1 MQRGRSGW
9 KWNERRQEVGSAM
22 SEETSRLGTPA
33 ADRERDSGFAFV
45 LAILALLLLTFLGL
59 TLATTTSTELQI
71 ATNYRWS
78 QQAIANAEA
87 GLEAAK
93 VILRDTGGGTWVGIL
108 PADRGAGT
116 TWIVSDGTSTPPPGP
131 PPPFMD
137 TSGGLRGGENGPCDI
152 RGGGVGYGAVL
163 VSSTGPIQDRT
174 TLFGQNLNGAVT
186 VWIRR
191 GVIQNTDGT
200 YKDDAVNSAAV
211 ITAEGVAPYTTGS
224 GGTALAQANQA
235 VHVLQASYLM
245 QVGDA
250 SACTSYN
257 AQGGGGV
264 SGSGFWGCGITET
277 LSSAFDPGGALAGAG
292 GTGVSIAG
300 VK

>member
-1 MQRGRSGW
+1 
-9 KWNERRQEVGSAM
+9 M
-22 SEETSRLGTPA
+22 SEETSRLGRPV
-33 ADRERDSGFAFV
+33 ADRERDSGFALV

-78 QQAIANAEA
+78 QQAMANAEA

-93 VILRDTGGGTWVGIL
+93 IILRDSGGGTWVGIL
-108 PADRGAGT
+108 PSDRGAT
-116 TWIVSDGTSTPPPGP
+116 VTWMVSDGTPTPPPAP
-131 PPPFMD
+131 PPPGNVD
-137 TSGGLRGGENGPCDI
+137 TSGGLRGFENGPCDI

-186 VWIRR
+186 IWVRR
-191 GVIQNTDGT
+191 GVRQNTNGT
-200 YKDDAVNSAAV
+200 YNDDSSNNAAV
-211 ITAEGVAPYTTGS
+211 ITAEGVAPFTSGS
-224 GGTALAQANQA
+224 GGAAIAQANQA

-245 QVGDA
+245 QVGNA

-264 SGSGFWGCGITET
+264 SGSGFWGCGITEN
-277 LSSAFDPGGALAGAG
+277 LASAFDPGGALAGAG
-292 GTGVSIAG
+292 GTGASIAG